1 MLAQKNLGYQS
12 PQSWV
17 NGDLFE
23 SGPTAACG
31 HQGDRV
37 WADGGTLAAG
47 KLELALIRLS
57 CGQCKYN
64 VCRSLLNHDFQLSR
78 GPGQVGRI
86 HCLLKITISSWD
98 VQLAW
103 PA

>member
-23 SGPTAACG
+23 SGPTAARG
-31 HQGDRV
+31 HPGDRV
-37 WADGGTLAAG
+37 RADGGTGAAG
-47 KLELALIRLS
+47 KLEPALIRLS

-64 VCRSLLNHDFQLSR
+64 VCGSLLNHDFQLSQ
-78 GPGQVGRI
+78 GPGRVGGI
-86 HCLLKITISSWD
+86 HCPLKITISSWD

>member
-23 SGPTAACG
+23 SGPTAARG
-31 HQGDRV
+31 HPGDRV
-37 WADGGTLAAG
+37 RADGGTGAAG
-47 KLELALIRLS
+47 KLELALIR
-57 CGQCKYN
+57 
-64 VCRSLLNHDFQLSR
+64 
-78 GPGQVGRI
+78 GPGRVGGI
-86 HCLLKITISSWD
+86 HCPLKITISSWD